1 MEPETAF
8 ERIAQLI
15 GCKWSVRIL
24 VSLSSGVTRPSQ
36 ILKQEDGLSAR
47 VMHRCLNRME
57 KDGLLQKTVLPE
69 VPPHTE
75 YELTDQGHEFVKLLT
90 TVRDMAT
97 QWKGTQRPVKL

>member
-1 MEPETAF
+1 METETAF

-24 VSLSSGVTRPSQ
+24 VSLSTGVTRPSQ

-57 KDGLLQKTVLPE
+57 KDGLLQKTVLAE

-75 YELTDQGHEFVKLLT
+75 YTLTDQGREFVNLLS
-90 TVRDMAT
+90 TVRDMAK
-97 QWKGTQRPVKL
+97 QWKGTQRPVKM